1 MNIPKYSLENRK
13 VIYFFLAIL
22 LIGGVISF
30 FKLPKK
36 EDAPFVIKTAVL
48 VTQYPGANPHEVEKL
63 ITEPIEREIQS
74 MTDVYQ
80 IKSESYFG
88 LSKISIELQPTID
101 PDYMPVKWDE
111 LRRKVANI
119 QPKLPSGASTITVN
133 DDFGDVYGI
142 YYALTA
148 DEGFSYTDLRDWA
161 QRIRTQLTPIEGVQK
176 VMLYGEQTEVI
187 NVKISTSKLSA
198 LGIDPTSIM
207 GILQKQNI
215 QVRDLFFKFLIID
228 TILLA
233 ILLILWCIDSEK
245 SFYGSVVESAQR
257 KINFYPIETATYTV
271 IWDSGKTMVKEAS
284 EFLYNIRKII
294 IILGIAEGIFLLEEI
309 IFGTSKVRRT
319 LRPLN
324 EIAETTSRLSNLDFD
339 EEKFHNLENAIS
351 KISPVTSDERIK
363 IEDSEFQGL
372 EEAINKLLD
381 RMRDSYRQQARFV
394 SDASHELRTPISV
407 IQGYANML
415 DRWGKDDES
424 VLEESI
430 AAIKSESESMKNLV
444 EQLLFL
450 ARGINGKTQLTLT
463 KFSINKLI
471 KEVAEESKM
480 IDDKHIYNY
489 VYFEEDI
496 NVYGDIGLIKQTARI
511 LVENAA
517 KYTEEGE
524 EITLKVG
531 KSSKGEAYFSI
542 QDNGIGM
549 DEDDIPH
556 IFERFFRADTARV
569 RKDGGTGLGLSI
581 AKWIIDNHNGYFS
594 VLSRKEIGTR
604 ITVHLTK

>member
-1 MNIPKYSLENRK
+1 MSKNKKNKK
-13 VIYFFLAIL
+13 V
-22 LIGGVISF
+22 
-30 FKLPKK
+30 
-36 EDAPFVIKTAVL
+36 
-48 VTQYPGANPHEVEKL
+48 
-63 ITEPIEREIQS
+63 
-74 MTDVYQ
+74 
-80 IKSESYFG
+80 
-88 LSKISIELQPTID
+88 
-101 PDYMPVKWDE
+101 
-111 LRRKVANI
+111 
-119 QPKLPSGASTITVN
+119 
-133 DDFGDVYGI
+133 
-142 YYALTA
+142 
-148 DEGFSYTDLRDWA
+148 
-161 QRIRTQLTPIEGVQK
+161 
-176 VMLYGEQTEVI
+176 
-187 NVKISTSKLSA
+187 
-198 LGIDPTSIM
+198 TSIA
-207 GILQKQNI
+207 IKLNAI
-215 QVRDLFFKFLIID
+215 QVRDLFFKFLTID